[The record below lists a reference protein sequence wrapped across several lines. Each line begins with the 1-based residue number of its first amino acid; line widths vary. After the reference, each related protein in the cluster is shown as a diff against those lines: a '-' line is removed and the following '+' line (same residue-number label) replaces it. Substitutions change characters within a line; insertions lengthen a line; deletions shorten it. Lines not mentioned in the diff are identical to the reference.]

1 MEKDASHG
9 EFRRYRVMFLDRHTD
24 SYKISPRCLG
34 KFSNFR
40 HTFKRERSI
49 YHIKESDTRRE
60 REREMRDDDE
70 RVVRNARKR
79 KRRDLECTIAHAKT
93 FSQVLSSI
101 QLNSKSHQQKVKVR
115 ISNKGIGFTC
125 LDASKSLKAQ
135 ATFRKETFERFRVG
149 FFGRGRRGGDD
160 EEDEEEE
167 GREEAE
173 EEEEE
178 NDDDENENARRENE
192 HEANDENNARNANDE
207 VEVKKYVGMSLDA
220 FVDVLEMFAN
230 RFSSSSSSA
239 AEEFGAG
246 QTVSLS
252 YPDRH
257 GRVALESNSVRETTI
272 VGSGGG
278 GNENQRGLRP
288 LRQTTYADVAT
299 EANVFGEDEDEM
311 NKNED
316 DEDRDEFL
324 RVGRALVTFVL
335 PTTRWKEIIEDLEWA
350 NANVTLIATRDSLA
364 FVSESSDIGSV
375 KVDVDLSSLVEY
387 SFREAFSRGG
397 RGEGQA
403 SPGKRKQKWTYK
415 QDFLKRSAMVP
426 THSGAV
432 TSTAGGTNNAF
443 GQYRQTQ
450 SHTQTQGGGGGGG
463 GGGGHFSH
471 HRHHHVE
478 TDEAYQATTKISV
491 GETGVLKVAHML
503 RLRALLGQHQSN
515 AFGNANP
522 QNDGGERDANH
533 HRGGASTCNVPV
545 TFIMAPIVGDD
556 RDDGMGSDDDDYVRR
571 GEEEEDEEDRDE

>member
-1 MEKDASHG
+1 
-9 EFRRYRVMFLDRHTD
+9 
-24 SYKISPRCLG
+24 
-34 KFSNFR
+34 
-40 HTFKRERSI
+40 
-49 YHIKESDTRRE
+49 
-60 REREMRDDDE
+60 MRDDNEYHDGN
-70 RVVRNARKR
+70 NALRRKKKR
-79 KRRDLECTIAHAKT
+79 RRDLECTIAHAKT
-93 FSQVLSSI
+93 FSQVLASI
-101 QLNSKSHQQKVKVR
+101 QLNSKQHQRGGGGGLQKVKVR
-115 ISNKGIGFTC
+115 ISNKGIGFIA

-149 FFGRGRRGGDD
+149 FGRDD
-160 EEDEEEE
+160 DDEEEE
-167 GREEAE
+167 EEEREEAE
-173 EEEEE
+173 EEEDEDDGE
-178 NDDDENENARRENE
+178 N
-192 HEANDENNARNANDE
+192 ANDENNNARRNNANDE

-257 GRVALESNSVRETTI
+257 GRVALESNSVRELTV

-311 NKNED
+311 NNED

-450 SHTQTQGGGGGGG
+450 TQTQTQGGGGGG

-503 RLRALLGQHQSN
+503 RLRALLGQHQNN

-556 RDDGMGSDDDDYVRR
+556 RDDGMGSDDDDDYVRR
-571 GEEEEDEEDRDE
+571 GGEEEEEEEEEEEDRDE

>member
-1 MEKDASHG
+1 MTKDASHG
-9 EFRRYRVMFLDRHTD
+9 EFRRYRVISTDTHTVIKTPRSVWGNFQTFVILLSASDRYTT
-24 SYKISPRCLG
+24 SKKAII
-34 KFSNFR
+34 
-40 HTFKRERSI
+40 EQ
-49 YHIKESDTRRE
+49 
-60 REREMRDDDE
+60 REREMRDDDS
-70 RVVRNARKR
+70 VRNARKR

-178 NDDDENENARRENE
+178 EYDDENENARRENE

>member
-1 MEKDASHG
+1 
-9 EFRRYRVMFLDRHTD
+9 
-24 SYKISPRCLG
+24 
-34 KFSNFR
+34 
-40 HTFKRERSI
+40 
-49 YHIKESDTRRE
+49 
-60 REREMRDDDE
+60 MRDDDS
-70 RVVRNARKR
+70 VRNARKR

-149 FFGRGRRGGDD
+149 FFGRRGRGGED

-178 NDDDENENARRENE
+178 EEEEYDDENENARRENE

-463 GGGGHFSH
+463 GGGHFSH

>member
-1 MEKDASHG
+1 MTKDASHG
-9 EFRRYRVMFLDRHTD
+9 EFRRYRVISTDTHTVIKTPRSVWGNFQTFVILLSASDRYTT
-24 SYKISPRCLG
+24 SKKAII
-34 KFSNFR
+34 
-40 HTFKRERSI
+40 EQ
-49 YHIKESDTRRE
+49 
-60 REREMRDDDE
+60 REREMRDDDS
-70 RVVRNARKR
+70 VRNARKR

-450 SHTQTQGGGGGGG
+450 TQTQTQGGG

-571 GEEEEDEEDRDE
+571 GGGEEEEEEDRDK

>member
-1 MEKDASHG
+1 
-9 EFRRYRVMFLDRHTD
+9 
-24 SYKISPRCLG
+24 
-34 KFSNFR
+34 
-40 HTFKRERSI
+40 
-49 YHIKESDTRRE
+49 
-60 REREMRDDDE
+60 MRDDDE

-571 GEEEEDEEDRDE
+571 GGEEDEEDRDE